1 MKNMR
6 EHNKTVDVVVERHAE
21 MIQGPH
27 NNAVVG
33 VGEVSSK
40 ANANPDREVTYK
52 DEQDNLLYF

>member
-1 MKNMR
+1 
-6 EHNKTVDVVVERHAE
+6 